1 MTITSKFITTLSLV
15 AIVACAPAGEAERTG
30 DWALSPLE
38 SDISYVTI
46 KNGNIG
52 EVNTFR
58 DISGTVTSGGKADFT
73 IALDSVDTNNE
84 TRDPRMKEFMFQTDQ
99 YPEAKVTADLR
110 LTQFQSLAIGNSK
123 SVSMP
128 MTLDLHGIIEER
140 EFDVFVTR
148 LGANKVHVA
157 NKGVI
162 VIDAEDFGFE
172 AGLAKLQELA
182 KLDSISPVVSVTVS
196 LTFER

>member
-99 YPEAKVTADLR
+99 YPEAKVTADLN

-128 MTLDLHGIIEER
+128 MTLDLHGIIEQR

-148 LGANKVHVA
+148 LGANKVRVA

>member
-58 DISGTVTSGGKADFT
+58 DISGTVTSGGKAEFT

-84 TRDPRMKEFMFQTDQ
+84 TRDPRMKEFMFQTDK
-99 YPEAKVTADLR
+99 YPEAKVTADLK

-128 MTLDLHGIIEER
+128 MTLDLHGIIEQR
-140 EFDVFVTR
+140 ELDVSVTR
-148 LGANKVHVA
+148 LGANKVHVT